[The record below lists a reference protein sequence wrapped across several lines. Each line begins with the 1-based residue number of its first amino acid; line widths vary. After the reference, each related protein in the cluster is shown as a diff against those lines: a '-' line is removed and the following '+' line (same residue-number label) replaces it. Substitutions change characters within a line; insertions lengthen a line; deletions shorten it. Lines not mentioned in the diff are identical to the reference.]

1 MNGME
6 RFVLDYILNS
16 VWQVPLLFVAAWV
29 AARVVRRLGAQA
41 EHRVWVGALFA
52 AVLVPACRLSWLPG
66 IGSVFQGG
74 RGVSRTDARIELV
87 TSLVDTGG
95 ALRFS
100 PALQQA
106 VVEAYLAAMLYL
118 LGRLLWAMWGSVA
131 LRRESGPVHLH
142 PEAARS
148 WERICGY
155 FGVFDAG
162 LGSSAQISGPITLGV
177 WRRLLLVPPE
187 FIASADPGDLEAA
200 LAHEFAHMRRRDWG
214 KNVLYEVL
222 SLPVA
227 FHPVVSLMKS
237 QVAQTRELVCDALA
251 AESMGANREY
261 ARSLLRL
268 ASMMSGRTPA
278 ITNYAIG
285 IFDANILERRVMN
298 LLMKQTEAKRS
309 VRLAAG
315 AVCVLLGVAACGT
328 AMALRMEVKAPR
340 ETAARTKDQ
349 QTKDNAEFVAP
360 KLISHRQPE
369 YPAAAKS
376 DQIQGAVI
384 VGVTIG
390 EDGLPTDIHL
400 VKSVRADLDQS
411 ALDAIKEWRYSPATK
426 GGTPVATDMKIEVTF
441 SLFP

>member
-29 AARVVRRLGAQA
+29 AARVVRRVGASA
-41 EHRVWVGALFA
+41 EHRVWVGALLA
-52 AVLVPACRLSWLPG
+52 AIAVPACRLSWLPG
-66 IGSVFQGG
+66 IGSLFQGG

-87 TSLVDTGG
+87 TSLVDAGG

-100 PALQQA
+100 PAMQQA

-148 WERICGY
+148 WERFCGY

-162 LGSSAQISGPITLGV
+162 LGSSARISGPITLGV

-187 FIASADPGDLEAA
+187 FIASANPGDLEAA

-298 LLMKQTEAKRS
+298 LIMKQTEAKRS

-315 AVCVLLGVAACGT
+315 AACVLLGVAACGT

-360 KLISHRQPE
+360 KLISQKQPE

-384 VGVTIG
+384 VGMTIG

-411 ALDAIKEWRYSPATK
+411 ALDAVKEWRYSPATK
-426 GGTPVATDMKIEVTF
+426 GGTPVATDIKIEVTF